1 MQQTQS
7 IWQRSNVFDDRW
19 NVPAH
24 CTADVLLQRE
34 YFNREE
40 ILQLPCRAIH
50 RVQRWPAVTH
60 GDTHAIERHS
70 RLEGFH
76 GLWPWRRDR
85 AFACMQLDLA
95 GTEQGSKDVP
105 RRIFAPSIRRLS
117 KLILDGFP
125 LDAP

>member
-7 IWQRSNVFDDRW
+7 IWQRSNVFNDRW
-19 NVPAH
+19 NVRTH
-24 CTADVLLQRE
+24 RTADVLLQWE

-40 ILQLPCRAIH
+40 VLQLPCSAIH
-50 RVQRWPAVTH
+50 RVQRRPAIPH

-76 GLWPWRRDR
+76 GLWPWRCNR

-105 RRIFAPSIRRLS
+105 RGVLAPSIS
-117 KLILDGFP
+117 
-125 LDAP
+125 